1 MIRFNNFFNQT
12 RRSELRLETFG
23 TSEVGH
29 HKTTNED
36 AFLISDIN
44 AAGKLLAVADG
55 FTNNFG
61 DEVSR
66 LVVNAM
72 RDALGLSSN
81 YTVLERLRKAIEMAS
96 WKIKTHFQ
104 TIHHSRAVG
113 TTLTAVYV
121 VEDTAYVAH
130 VGNSRAY
137 LVRGGA
143 VKQLT
148 TDHTFAQ
155 ALADSGVEPGAAARK
170 TLLQAVGV
178 DYELVPM
185 LVQTELLPDDYLLL
199 CSDGFSNN
207 LDSAEI
213 ARAIEE
219 NADVSVAA
227 QRLVETADERDGS
240 DNITLILARV
250 CRTKAAAKSFAAV
263 SPQPFAMRMAA

>member
-23 TSEVGH
+23 MSEVGR
-29 HKTTNED
+29 HKTSNED
-36 AFLISDIN
+36 AFLIADIN
-44 AAGKLLAVADG
+44 AEHKLLAVADG
-55 FTNNFG
+55 FSRSFG
-61 DEVSR
+61 DEASR
-66 LVVNAM
+66 LAVNEL
-72 RDALGLSSN
+72 RETLRLSSN
-81 YTVLERLRKAIEMAS
+81 WSVPQRLEKAIEIAS
-96 WKIKTHFQ
+96 RKIETHFDK
-104 TIHHSRAVG
+104 IHHSKSVG
-113 TTLTAVYV
+113 TTLTAIYV
-121 VEDTAYVAH
+121 AGNTAYVAH

-137 LVRGGA
+137 LVRDGK

-155 ALADSGVEPGAAARK
+155 ILADSGVEPGAAAQK

-178 DYELVPM
+178 DCELAPM

-227 QRLVETADERDGS
+227 QRLVETANERDGN
-240 DNITLILARV
+240 DNITLILAHV
-250 CRTKAAAKSFAAV
+250 CRTNAAAKSFATV